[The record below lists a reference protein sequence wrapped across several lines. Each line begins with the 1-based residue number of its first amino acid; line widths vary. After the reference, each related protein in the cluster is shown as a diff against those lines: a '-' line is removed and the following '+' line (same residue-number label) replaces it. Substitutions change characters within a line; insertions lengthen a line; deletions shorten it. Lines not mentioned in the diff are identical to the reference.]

1 MNAARQLLV
10 VGASI
15 LATAFSGSAFS
26 QETDGQ
32 YVQVAQ
38 IEIDPAQLE
47 SYRAA
52 AREQIDA
59 AIREEPGVLV
69 LYSVS
74 EKDNP
79 AHVIV
84 FEIYKDR
91 QAYRSHLET
100 PHFKKY
106 KAVTANMV
114 KSLTLIQ
121 STPIM
126 LGAKAK

>member
-91 QAYRSHLET
+91 HAYRSHLET

-106 KAVTANMV
+106 KAITANMV

>member
-1 MNAARQLLV
+1 MNATRQLLV

-47 SYRAA
+47 NYQAA
-52 AREQIDA
+52 VREQIEA

-69 LYSVS
+69 LYATSDR
-74 EKDNP
+74 ENR
-79 AHVIV
+79 AHVTV
-84 FEIYKDR
+84 FEIYKNIV
-91 QAYRSHLET
+91 AYKAHLESA
-100 PHFKKY
+100 HFKKY
-106 KAVTANMV
+106 KAMTEAMV
-114 KSLTLIQ
+114 KSLKLVR
-121 STPIM
+121 SMPIM
-126 LGAKAK
+126 LGAKGK

>member
-1 MNAARQLLV
+1 MTAAKQLLV
-10 VGASI
+10 VGASM
-15 LATAFSGSAFS
+15 LATASSGSAFS

-74 EKDNP
+74 ENDNP

-106 KAVTANMV
+106 KAITANMV
-114 KSLTLIQ
+114 KSLTLVQ